1 MVVVGGHVGEQIG
14 RRRGGLDRKDG
25 ARIVGIGNPLLDEQ
39 QLGEND
45 NGDKVYLVD
54 VGGWKLSKE
63 FQLEIVFSD
72 NTATC
77 RD

>member
-1 MVVVGGHVGEQIG
+1 MSGSKAD
-14 RRRGGLDRKDG
+14 RRRGLDRKDG
-25 ARIVGIGNPLLDEQ
+25 GRIVGFGDPLLDGQ

-45 NGDKVYLVD
+45 NGDKVYLVV
-54 VGGWKLSKE
+54 VGGWKLSEE